1 MGDGRQATAR
11 AHTVFVRWCWSAAV
25 VGLALVVLLAGPLEQ
40 SVQAAISRGAIAA
53 AGVVAALSC
62 GWRAARSTGR
72 RRRAWGLLSLGGVVG
87 LLGNVYAVLVGAPET
102 GDAAYI
108 VALLLGVVGMALFPT
123 VRPRGH
129 ELVRMLLDSV
139 VVGGSVLYIAVF
151 AVALGR
157 ETSFQGEPALTAY
170 ALPVVDALLATL
182 AVLVLTRSPAAERVP
197 LGLVG
202 IGFVLYAVADVAFA
216 LLTAEG
222 GFSFGSPVDIG
233 WVGGYLAIA
242 VAARHP
248 AASGSPV
255 TGHRTDGSPVLG
267 TVVTF
272 GLFLAAAL
280 ARVWQAGANES
291 ISWVAN
297 ALWVAVLVAVAVR
310 QILVVVDNESLRG
323 GLERRVEE
331 RTAQLRALASERERT
346 LESVADGIYGVDSG
360 GRVTFVND
368 AGARTLGMAA
378 ADLVG
383 LDAHDTFH
391 APAEDGTPYPGEGCY
406 ITEALREG
414 LTATAEQDVYRRPDG
429 KDVPVEVAASPL
441 RTDGVVT
448 GAVVVFRDISE
459 RREVERIKDE
469 FVSVVSHELRTPL
482 TSIRGALGLL
492 DSGVLDR
499 SSDQAARMVH
509 IALTSS
515 ERLGRLVDDILDVER
530 MEAGTAQLELAEHG
544 LDGLVA
550 AATEQVSI
558 LADDAGVELSSD
570 GCTERV
576 LVDGE
581 RIVQTLTNL
590 LSNAVKFSPRGSTVR
605 VSARPVGDLVEVRVD
620 DEGRGIPPEKI
631 ETVFRR
637 FEQVDASDARERGGT
652 GLGLAI
658 ARSIV
663 ERHGGRMWAVS
674 DGEGQG
680 SSFRMTLPRV
690 TTTAPPRDD
699 DVPGAVPGLPAAD
712 LPAEPAPGVTQGAGQ
727 GPAPAPVTGSTTEA
741 RGAAATRVV
750 VVDDDPY
757 VVDVLRGV
765 LEARGYAVVGVTD
778 GGAALEAVEA
788 EHPAAI
794 VLDLAMPGTGGAEV
808 LRRLRHSAATAELP
822 VVVVSGTAPSDA
834 RETAAL
840 ADGWLVKPVDPARLA
855 ATVRDVVRL
864 RPHHEHVLVVEDDDD
879 LRAVLTTVLE
889 SAGLVVTAARD
900 LAEAGAALADGPE
913 PHLVLLDLGL
923 PDGTG
928 YDLVADLRRR
938 GRLHR
943 TPLVVYS
950 GADVGPVERADL
962 RLGSTVFLTKGRE
975 APDAVLRPVLDLLDA
990 AAGRAADPSAHR
1002 PTRPNPRTP

>member
-11 AHTVFVRWCWSAAV
+11 AHAAFMGWSWTAAV
-25 VGLALVVLLAGPLEQ
+25 VVLVLVVLLAGPLDPAT
-40 SVQAAISRGAIAA
+40 QAELSRAAIAA

-62 GWRAARSTGR
+62 GWRAVRSAGR

-87 LLGNVYAVLVGAPET
+87 LLGNVYAGLVGDPET
-102 GDAAYI
+102 GDTAYI
-108 VALLLGVVGMALFPT
+108 AALLLGMVGLALFPT

-151 AVALGR
+151 GVAL
-157 ETSFQGEPALTAY
+157 QGEGFAAQPALTAY
-170 ALPVVDALLATL
+170 ALPVADALLATL

-216 LLTAEG
+216 LLTAGG
-222 GFSFGSPVDIG
+222 GFSFGSPVDVG

-255 TGHRTDGSPVLG
+255 TSQRADGSPVLG
-267 TVVTF
+267 TVITF
-272 GLFLAAAL
+272 GIFLAAAL
-280 ARVWQAGANES
+280 ARVWQSSEDFPG
-291 ISWVAN
+291 VAN
-297 ALWVAVLVAVAVR
+297 ALWVAVLVAVAAR
-310 QILVVVDNESLRG
+310 QILVVVDNESLRH
-323 GLERRVEE
+323 GLERRVGE

-346 LESVADGIYGVDSG
+346 LESVADGIYGVDAT

-368 AGARTLGMAA
+368 AGARTLGVAA
-378 ADLVG
+378 GDLVG
-383 LDAHDTFH
+383 RDAHETFH
-391 APAEDGTPYPGEGCY
+391 APAPDGTPYPAEGCY
-406 ITEALREG
+406 ITEAVRDG
-414 LTATAEQDVYRRPDG
+414 LTATAEQDVYRRMDG

-441 RTDGVVT
+441 RTDGVVS

-499 SSDQAARMVH
+499 SSEQAARMVH

-530 MEAGTAQLELAEHG
+530 MDAGTTQLELADHR
-544 LDGLVA
+544 LRDLVEGA
-550 AATEQVSI
+550 AEQVSI
-558 LADDAGVELSSD
+558 LADEAGVELVSD
-570 GCTERV
+570 GSDEVVR
-576 LVDGE
+576 VDGE

-590 LSNAVKFSPRGSTVR
+590 LSNAVKFSPRGGAVR
-605 VSARPVGDLVEVRVD
+605 VAATPVGDLVEVRVD
-620 DEGRGIPPEKI
+620 DDGRGIPPDRLEA
-631 ETVFRR
+631 VFRR

-663 ERHGGRMWAVS
+663 ERHGGRVWAVS
-674 DGEGQG
+674 DGEGHG
-680 SSFRMTLPRV
+680 SSFRLTLPRV
-690 TTTAPPRDD
+690 PVAGSTGRDGVAVAP
-699 DVPGAVPGLPAAD
+699 
-712 LPAEPAPGVTQGAGQ
+712 PAPGG
-727 GPAPAPVTGSTTEA
+727 E
-741 RGAAATRVV
+741 AATRVV

-757 VVDVLRGV
+757 VVDVLRTV
-765 LEARGYAVVGVTD
+765 LESRGYDVVGVTE
-778 GGAALEAVEA
+778 GRAALEVVEQ

-794 VLDLAMPGTGGAEV
+794 VLDLAMPGTSGAEV
-808 LRRLRHSAATAELP
+808 LRRLRRTAATAQLP
-822 VVVVSGTAPSDA
+822 VVVVSGTPASAA

-840 ADGWLVKPVDPARLA
+840 ADGWLVKPVDPERLV
-855 ATVRDVVRL
+855 ATVQDVVRL
-864 RPHHEHVLVVEDDDD
+864 RPHHGRVLVVEDDDD
-879 LRAVLTTVLE
+879 LRAVLTAVLE
-889 SAGLVVTAARD
+889 SGGLAATPARG
-900 LAEAGAALADGPE
+900 LAEAREALAHGDE
-913 PHLVLLDLGL
+913 PDLVLLDLRL

-928 YDLVADLRRR
+928 HDLVADLRRS
-938 GRLHR
+938 GRLRR

-950 GADVGPVERADL
+950 GAEVGPEEREDL
-962 RLGSTVFLTKGRE
+962 RLGSTVFLTKGRQ
-975 APDAVLRPVLDLLDA
+975 APDAILRPVLDLLDA
-990 AAGRAADPSAHR
+990 AAGRTAGAPADP
-1002 PTRPNPRTP
+1002 TLPRTP

>member
-1 MGDGRQATAR
+1 MGGMRQATAR
-11 AHTVFVRWCWSAAV
+11 AHAVFVRWCWVAA
-25 VGLALVVLLAGPLEQ
+25 LFALTLVVLLAGPLAQ
-40 SVQAAISRGAIAA
+40 PVQAAISRGAIAA

-72 RRRAWGLLSLGGVVG
+72 RRRAWGLLSLGGAVG
-87 LLGNVYAVLVGAPET
+87 LLGNVYAVVVGDPET
-102 GDAAYI
+102 GDTAYI
-108 VALLLGVVGMALFPT
+108 AALLLGVVGMAFFPT
-123 VRPRGH
+123 VRPRGR

-151 AVALGR
+151 SVALGAGGAG
-157 ETSFQGEPALTAY
+157 SVDAEPALTAY

-182 AVLVLTRSPAAERVP
+182 AVVVLTRSPAAERVP

-202 IGFVLYAVADVAFA
+202 IGFVLYAVADVAFT
-216 LLTAEG
+216 LLTAGG
-222 GFSFGSPVDIG
+222 GFSFGSPVDVG

-255 TGHRTDGSPVLG
+255 AAPRTDGSPVLG
-267 TVVTF
+267 TTVTF

-280 ARVWQAGANES
+280 TRVLQSGGDAG
-291 ISWVAN
+291 ISRVAN

-331 RTAQLRALASERERT
+331 RTAPLRALASERERT
-346 LESVADGIYGVDSG
+346 LESVADGIYGVDSD

-368 AGARTLGMAA
+368 AGARTLGVAA
-378 ADLVG
+378 GDLVG

-391 APAEDGTPYPGEGCY
+391 APAEDGTPYPAAGCY
-406 ITEALREG
+406 IAEALREG

-441 RTDGVVT
+441 RTDGAVS

-499 SSDQAARMVH
+499 SSDQAARMVR

-530 MEAGTAQLELAEHG
+530 MDAGTAQLELAEHPLG
-544 LDGLVA
+544 ELVA

-558 LADDAGVELSSD
+558 QADDAGVVLSSD
-570 GCTERV
+570 GSTELVR
-576 LVDGE
+576 VDGE

-590 LSNAVKFSPRGSTVR
+590 LSNAVKFSPRGRTVR
-605 VSARPVGDLVEVRVD
+605 VTARPVADLVEVRVD
-620 DEGRGIPPEKI
+620 DEGRGIPPDKL

-674 DGEGQG
+674 DGEGHG

-690 TTTAPPRDD
+690 L
-699 DVPGAVPGLPAAD
+699 V
-712 LPAEPAPGVTQGAGQ
+712 PAPSSDD
-727 GPAPAPVTGSTTEA
+727 APVAAPGPPVTDLAPRPGSAPEA
-741 RGAAATRVV
+741 AGVAPDTRVV

-757 VVDVLRGV
+757 VVDVLRSV

-778 GGAALEAVEA
+778 GRAALDAVEA

-808 LRRLRHSAATAELP
+808 LRRLRRSAATAELR
-822 VVVVSGTAPSDA
+822 VVVVSGTAASEA

-840 ADGWLVKPVDPARLA
+840 ADGWLVKPVDPAELA
-855 ATVRDVVRL
+855 ATVRDMIRW
-864 RPHHEHVLVVEDDDD
+864 RPHHERVLVVEDDDD

-889 SAGLVVTAARD
+889 SAGLSVTPAGD
-900 LAEAGAALADGPE
+900 LAEARHALADGPE
-913 PHLVLLDLGL
+913 PHLVLLDLRL

-928 YDLVADLRRR
+928 HDLVADLRRR

-950 GADVGPVERADL
+950 GADVDAHEREEL
-962 RLGSTVFLTKGRE
+962 RLGSTVFLSKGRQ

-990 AAGRAADPSAHR
+990 AAGRAAGSSAHHQPR
-1002 PTRPNPRTP
+1002 PTPGTP

>member
-1 MGDGRQATAR
+1 MGDSRQATAR
-11 AHTVFVRWCWSAAV
+11 AHARFVRWCWVAAV
-25 VGLALVVLLAGPLEQ
+25 LVLALVVLLAGPLDQ
-40 SVQAAISRGAIAA
+40 AAQAAISRGAIAA

-72 RRRAWGLLSLGGVVG
+72 RRRAWGLLSLGGAVG
-87 LLGNVYAVLVGAPET
+87 LLGNVYAGLVGDPET
-102 GDAAYI
+102 GDTAYI
-108 VALLLGVVGMALFPT
+108 AALLLGVVGMALFPT

-151 AVALGR
+151 SVALAGTGGF
-157 ETSFQGEPALTAY
+157 EAEPALTAY

-222 GFSFGSPVDIG
+222 GFTFGSPVDVG

-255 TGHRTDGSPVLG
+255 TSQRTDGSPVLG
-267 TVVTF
+267 TVITF
-272 GLFLAAAL
+272 GLFLTAAL
-280 ARVWQAGANES
+280 VRVGQANDEFP
-291 ISWVAN
+291 WVAN
-297 ALWVAVLVAVAVR
+297 ALWAAVLVAVAVR
-310 QILVVVDNESLRG
+310 QILVVVDNESLRH

-346 LESVADGIYGVDSG
+346 LESVADGIYGVDSS

-368 AGARTLGMAA
+368 AGARTLGVAA

-383 LDAHDTFH
+383 RDAHETFH
-391 APAEDGTPYPGEGCY
+391 APAEDGTPYPAAGCY
-406 ITEALREG
+406 ITEAVRDG

-441 RTDGVVT
+441 RTDDAIS

-530 MEAGTAQLELAEHG
+530 MDAGTTQLELAEHR

-550 AATEQVSI
+550 AAVEQVSI
-558 LADDAGVELSSD
+558 QADDAGVTLSPDDGPELV
-570 GCTERV
+570 R
-576 LVDGE
+576 VDGE

-620 DEGRGIPPEKI
+620 DEGRGIPPDKL

-663 ERHGGRMWAVS
+663 ERHGGRMWAES
-674 DGEGQG
+674 DGDGHG
-680 SSFRMTLPRV
+680 SSFRLTLPRV
-690 TTTAPPRDD
+690 
-699 DVPGAVPGLPAAD
+699 V
-712 LPAEPAPGVTQGAGQ
+712 EPAPSRTGA
-727 GPAPAPVTGSTTEA
+727 PRVASDAASTAASEPSPV
-741 RGAAATRVV
+741 GAAVATGTRVV

-757 VVDVLRGV
+757 VVDVLRAV
-765 LEARGYAVVGVTD
+765 LEARGYVVIGVTD
-778 GGAALEAVEA
+778 GRAALEAVEA
-788 EHPAAI
+788 EAPDAI
-794 VLDLAMPGTGGAEV
+794 VLDLAMPGTDGAEV
-808 LRRLRHSAATAELP
+808 LRQLRLSAATAELP

-834 RETAAL
+834 REAAAL

-855 ATVRDVVRL
+855 ATVREVVLL
-864 RPHHEHVLVVEDDDD
+864 RPHHERVLVVEDDDD

-889 SAGLVVTAARD
+889 SAGLVVTPARG
-900 LAEAGAALADGPE
+900 LAEARAALDDGGE
-913 PHLVLLDLGL
+913 PHLVLLDLRL

-928 YDLVADLRRR
+928 HDLVADLRRS

-950 GADVGPVERADL
+950 GAEVGPAEREDL

-990 AAGRAADPSAHR
+990 AAGRTVDGSADR
-1002 PTRPNPRTP
+1002 PTPRTT

>member
-11 AHTVFVRWCWSAAV
+11 AHAVFVRWCWVAAV
-25 VGLALVVLLAGPLEQ
+25 CVAALVVLLAGPLEQ

-62 GWRAARSTGR
+62 GWRATRSTGR
-72 RRRAWGLLSLGGVVG
+72 RRRAWGMLSLGGAVG
-87 LLGNVYAVLVGAPET
+87 LLGNVYAVLVGDPAT
-102 GDAAYI
+102 GDTAYI
-108 VALLLGVVGMALFPT
+108 AALLLGVVGLALFPT

-129 ELVRMLLDSV
+129 ELIRMLLDSV

-151 AVALGR
+151 SVALGGGG
-157 ETSFQGEPALTAY
+157 SLDGGPALTAY

-216 LLTAEG
+216 FLTAGG
-222 GFSFGSPVDIG
+222 GFSFGSPVDVG

-248 AASGSPV
+248 ASSGSPV
-255 TGHRTDGSPVLG
+255 TGQRTDGSPVLG
-267 TVVTF
+267 TTVTF

-280 ARVWQAGANES
+280 ARVWQSGADYR
-291 ISWVAN
+291 IFGVAN
-297 ALWVAVLVAVAVR
+297 SLWVAVLVAVAVR

-346 LESVADGIYGVDSG
+346 LESVADGIYGVDSA

-368 AGARTLGMAA
+368 AGARTLGVAA
-378 ADLVG
+378 GDIVG

-391 APAEDGTPYPGEGCY
+391 APAEDGTPYPAAGCY
-406 ITEALREG
+406 IAEALHQG
-414 LTATAEQDVYRRPDG
+414 LTATAERDVYRRPDG
-429 KDVPVEVAASPL
+429 KDIPVEVAASPL
-441 RTDGVVT
+441 RTGGAVS

-515 ERLGRLVDDILDVER
+515 ERLARLVDDILDVER
-530 MEAGTAQLELAEHG
+530 MDAGTAQLELAEQPLG
-544 LDGLVA
+544 ELVA

-558 LADDAGVELSSD
+558 QADDAGVVLSSD
-570 GCTERV
+570 GSAERV
-576 LVDGE
+576 QVDGE

-590 LSNAVKFSPRGSTVR
+590 LSNAVKFSPRGSAVR

-620 DEGRGIPPEKI
+620 DDGRGIPPDKL

-674 DGEGQG
+674 DGDGRG

-690 TTTAPPRDD
+690 
-699 DVPGAVPGLPAAD
+699 
-712 LPAEPAPGVTQGAGQ
+712 GV
-727 GPAPAPVTGSTTEA
+727 PAPARDDAPGATPDPSATGPTPQPASSEA
-741 RGAAATRVV
+741 AGVATDTRVV

-757 VVDVLRGV
+757 VVDVLRSV

-778 GGAALEAVEA
+778 GAAALDAIEA

-808 LRRLRHSAATAELP
+808 LRRLRRSAATAELP
-822 VVVVSGTAPSDA
+822 VVVVSGTSPSEA

-840 ADGWLVKPVDPARLA
+840 ADGWLVKPVHPAHLV
-855 ATVRDVVRL
+855 ATVRDVVRW
-864 RPHHEHVLVVEDDDD
+864 RPHHERVLVVEDDDD

-889 SAGLVVTAARD
+889 SAGLRVTPAGD
-900 LAEAGAALADGPE
+900 LAEARAALADGRE
-913 PHLVLLDLGL
+913 PHLVLLDLRL

-928 YDLVADLRRR
+928 HDLVADLRRR

-950 GADVGPVERADL
+950 GADVGPVEREDL

-990 AAGRAADPSAHR
+990 AAGRTAGSSAHR
-1002 PTRPNPRTP
+1002 QTGPTPRTP